1 MYCIGFIVQLTH
13 YRGYTNKSEF
23 TVCVMFKMD
32 WLWKSNRMYIS
43 FFHSGTAWLVSGLNW
58 DASPNYTAAP
68 KMILWS
74 WNAPRSSLRHPYLC
88 SLHSPQ
94 SLITFILYELSLHV
108 SMVVWWWYCNCR
120 NNDLP
125 HTAYKKS
132 QAHRFFHND
141 RTYFIY
147 RNRKYIYCECYTFQ
161 SWLFLNPFIQ
171 CFDSAHVAIDVMLWS
186 MYCQTCYNK
195 YDNSPL
201 C

>member
-1 MYCIGFIVQLTH
+1 MWCSKWTDYENLIVCTFRFSIQGLPGLSLVSTGMLLRITLQPQKWFCEVGMLQDH
-13 YRGYTNKSEF
+13 
-23 TVCVMFKMD
+23 
-32 WLWKSNRMYIS
+32 L
-43 FFHSGTAWLVSGLNW
+43 SGTHTCVPYTLLSHWLHLLCTNCHS
-58 DASPNYTAAP
+58 AAAALP
-68 KMILWS
+68 
-74 WNAPRSSLRHPYLC
+74 
-88 SLHSPQ
+88 
-94 SLITFILYELSLHV
+94 LHV